1 MDLLLLILEK
11 KKILKFYL
19 YHQVFYK
26 KKMNLKNYYN
36 SLIIYDLISKLNIKN
51 IYTIPKITKI
61 YLNIDFSKKSLIEK
75 KRIIKI
81 ILFLNLIT
89 NQQPFLTKK
98 QKNNIFLKVKKNSI
112 IGCKIT
118 LRKEYIYLF
127 LEKIIF
133 YILPNLKKIKFN
145 MIKINNIFNF
155 KIKNLLN
162 FFEFKNEFF
171 QFKDLSFF
179 SLNVSIQTNSK
190 NNSHLFLLLNSF
202 FFF

>member
-1 MDLLLLILEK
+1 
-11 KKILKFYL
+11 
-19 YHQVFYK
+19 
-26 KKMNLKNYYN
+26 
-36 SLIIYDLISKLNIKN
+36 
-51 IYTIPKITKI
+51 
-61 YLNIDFSKKSLIEK
+61 
-75 KRIIKI
+75 
-81 ILFLNLIT
+81 
-89 NQQPFLTKK
+89 
-98 QKNNIFLKVKKNSI
+98 
-112 IGCKIT
+112 
-118 LRKEYIYLF
+118 
-127 LEKIIF
+127 
-133 YILPNLKKIKFN
+133 

>member
-1 MDLLLLILEK
+1 
-11 KKILKFYL
+11 
-19 YHQVFYK
+19 
-26 KKMNLKNYYN
+26 MNLKNYYN

-61 YLNIDFSKKSLIEK
+61 YLNIDFSKKTLIEK

-118 LRKEYIYLF
+118 LRKEYIYIF

-179 SLNVSIQTNSK
+179 SLNISIQTNSK

>member
-1 MDLLLLILEK
+1 MIYFFEIKIKSAYLSIFRILQICK
-11 KKILKFYL
+11 LTCN
-19 YHQVFYK
+19 VF
-26 KKMNLKNYYN
+26 
-36 SLIIYDLISKLNIKN
+36 
-51 IYTIPKITKI
+51 
-61 YLNIDFSKKSLIEK
+61 

-118 LRKEYIYLF
+118 LRKEYIYIF

-145 MIKINNIFNF
+145 MIKI
-155 KIKNLLN
+155 KGCYTKLL
-162 FFEFKNEFF
+162 
-171 QFKDLSFF
+171 
-179 SLNVSIQTNSK
+179 
-190 NNSHLFLLLNSF
+190 
-202 FFF
+202 